1 MNKVEVK
8 ERKHINW
15 SAVGKLIELV
25 IVLSMGVLSYVAITQ
40 DNSFMQVIGAI
51 NAVQMARLVHA
62 RWF

>member
-51 NAVQMARLVHA
+51 NAVQMARLVHK